1 LEDDTWRLC
10 KGVTFL
16 LHFTLNYEPSDQQ
29 KEYLFNLNSKTLN
42 TSPLSEYTLAKEKA
56 TLAAKKASSVA
67 ARLSIVRL
75 VSFFALVALTVL
87 VGVEV
92 HAAAAIAVVVLGLI
106 GFNQL
111 VGKQQRLDADKLLY
125 DRVVQLNEKEIA
137 ALGYDFS
144 GIVGGDQFA
153 DFSHPYTGDLDVFG
167 AQSVF
172 QLTNQTTSLVGQH
185 ALASF
190 MRNPLQSIDALN
202 MRQEAI
208 KELGPL
214 LDWRQRFLAHGAEAP
229 GKVSALDNLRAW
241 AATPSSLSQ
250 GWWPAVI
257 YGLSIFNLGWLVA
270 FAYLPFFVA
279 VLAYL
284 PSIVVL
290 FRFKKEVDV
299 IHEQTEASVELL
311 QRYQGMLGDIE
322 EASWKSNL
330 LEQLKDQLVAK
341 SGATTSEAFGQLA
354 YLSRQLAVR
363 ANPFVAIL
371 NLFSF
376 WEIRYARQLENW
388 KRTFLSE
395 EISDAFPQAV
405 AFDLPTAS
413 STATQARSVLDHWL
427 LTLGAFDALVSFAG
441 VHFRYPAWT
450 FPNFVEDGA
459 VQGVAM
465 NHPLL
470 PPNKSIANDFT
481 SPAKAHIKLL
491 TGSNMAGKSTFLR
504 TVGLQIAMAHWGGVV
519 PSRSL
524 SLPILRVYTSMRTQD
539 NLHEG
544 ASAFYAE
551 LQRLRV
557 VVEASKRG
565 DNIFFLLDEILKGTN
580 SQDRHAGG
588 KALIEQLIREGA
600 AGIVATHDLELGAM
614 ANTSDAV
621 DNIRLEVETDA
632 EGKLYFDYTV
642 KPGLA
647 QSRNASILMKQMGLG
662 VK

>member
-1 LEDDTWRLC
+1 MVRHYNEKKPL
-10 KGVTFL
+10 KPSPSQA
-16 LHFTLNYEPSDQQ
+16 FTRAKDQA
-29 KEYLFNLNSKTLN
+29 SI
-42 TSPLSEYTLAKEKA
+42 
-56 TLAAKKASSVA
+56 AAKQAGSKAS
-67 ARLSIVRL
+67 RLSVVRL
-75 VSFFALVALTVL
+75 VSFFLLVALAIL
-87 VGVEV
+87 AGVEV
-92 HAAAAIAVVVLGLI
+92 HAFAGILVVVLGLI

-111 VGKQQRLDADKLLY
+111 VGRQQKLDAQKLLFE
-125 DRVVQLNEKEIA
+125 RIVQLNERELL
-137 ALGYDFS
+137 ALDYDFS
-144 GIVGGDQFA
+144 QVDGGEKYA

-167 AQSVF
+167 SKSVF
-172 QLTNQTTSLVGQH
+172 QLTNQTSSLVGQH

-190 MRNPLQSIDALN
+190 MQTPLQDIMQLES
-202 MRQEAI
+202 RQKAI
-208 KELGPL
+208 QELSPL
-214 LDWRQRFLAHGAEAP
+214 VDWRQRFLAHGAESAAKP
-229 GKVSALDNLRAW
+229 VALDKLRSW
-241 AATPSSLSQ
+241 AATPSNFSQ
-250 GWWPAVI
+250 SWWPIVI
-257 YGLSIFNLGWLVA
+257 YGLSIFNLAWLAA
-270 FAYLPFFVA
+270 FFFLPFFVA

-284 PSIVVL
+284 PTAFLL
-290 FRFKKEVDV
+290 FRFKAQVDV
-299 IHEQTEASVELL
+299 IHQQTEAAVELL

-322 EASWKSNL
+322 TASWSSSL
-330 LEQLKDQLVAK
+330 LQALNVQLLSAK
-341 SGATTSEAFGQLA
+341 GTTTSEAFGKLA

-363 ANPFVAIL
+363 ANPFVALL

-388 KRTFLSE
+388 KSTYLSE
-395 EISDAFPQAV
+395 SIVAAFPEEV
-405 AFDLPTAS
+405 AFELPTAKGIYEQAD
-413 STATQARSVLDHWL
+413 ATVLDQWL

-441 VHFRYPAWT
+441 VAFRYPAWT
-450 FPNFVEDGA
+450 FPEFSFSSDLIGEG
-459 VQGVAM
+459 M

-470 PPNKSIANDFT
+470 PPRKSVANDFT

-519 PSRSL
+519 PSRRL
-524 SLPILRVYTSMRTQD
+524 QLPILRVYTSMRTQD

-565 DNIFFLLDEILKGTN
+565 DNIYFLLDEILKGTN

-614 ANTSDAV
+614 ATASNEV

-632 EGKLYFDYTV
+632 EGKLFFDYTV

-662 VK
+662 VE